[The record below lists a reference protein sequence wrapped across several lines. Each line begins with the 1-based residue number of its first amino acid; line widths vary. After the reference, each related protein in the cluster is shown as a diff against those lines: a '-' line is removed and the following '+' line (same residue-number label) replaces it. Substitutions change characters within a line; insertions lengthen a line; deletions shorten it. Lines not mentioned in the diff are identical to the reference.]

1 MWLFLKPNLLSAF
14 GSSTTTCSVRFL
26 RRIAAA
32 RLRKLIATE
41 NEKTKEL
48 IVPGPEKPSTWWA
61 PMPADL
67 QKKVVSIRPVRPLPL
82 LRIALVREGCTNR
95 PFYTIQVKYNQ
106 AHSKDQ
112 GIEQLGSW
120 DPFPN
125 KDYGEQLVGL
135 NVSRILFW
143 MAQGAEPTKRVA
155 ELLGLAGILP
165 VHPHS
170 YLVAHRTRL
179 ALTKRW
185 QEEKDNE
192 AKKAIQVS
200 EEAVLPSEE
209 ETTPLKE
216 NGGEGEEKE
225 EDLLNRPDALWRRES
240 FTNTWCR
247 HGLV

>member
-1 MWLFLKPNLLSAF
+1 
-14 GSSTTTCSVRFL
+14 
-26 RRIAAA
+26 
-32 RLRKLIATE
+32 
-41 NEKTKEL
+41 
-48 IVPGPEKPSTWWA
+48 
-61 PMPADL
+61 MPTNP

-106 AHSKDQ
+106 AHSKEQ

-125 KDYGEQLVGL
+125 NIYGEQLVGL

-143 MAQGAEPTKRVA
+143 MGQGAEPTKRVA

-179 ALTKRW
+179 SLAKRL
-185 QEEKDNE
+185 QEEKEKEDGKTVE
-192 AKKAIQVS
+192 VS
-200 EEAVLPSEE
+200 EEAVLSSGE
-209 ETTPLKE
+209 ETAPPSAA
-216 NGGEGEEKE
+216 NADEGESEVE
-225 EDLLNRPDALWRRES
+225 LLNRPDALWRRKS
-240 FTNTWCR
+240 FANTWWR